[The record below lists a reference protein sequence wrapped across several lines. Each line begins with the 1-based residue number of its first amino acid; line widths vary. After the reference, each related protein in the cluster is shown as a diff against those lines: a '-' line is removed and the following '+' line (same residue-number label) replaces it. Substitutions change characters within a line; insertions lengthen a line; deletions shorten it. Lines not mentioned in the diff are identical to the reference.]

1 MLTQSSMN
9 VDTIVN
15 AVLKE
20 LKEKLFITMEASG
33 RHIHLSRE
41 DINKLFGY
49 GYQLTPVKELS
60 QPGQYA
66 CEERLTITGPKNSI
80 KNVVVLG
87 PERGRSQVEISLT
100 DALTL
105 GAKAPVR
112 LSGDIDGTP
121 GIIITNPKNGAMI
134 EIREGLIVAKR
145 HIHITPEDAMKFNV
159 TNGEIVKVKAFGE
172 RPVIFEDVDVRV
184 NKNFSTAMHIDYDE
198 ANACGF
204 NKNTKGLILKE
215 IV

>member
-1 MLTQSSMN
+1 MN

>member
-105 GAKAPVR
+105 GSKAPVR